1 MDLKQFF
8 ADHPKVA
15 LGFSGG
21 TDSAYLLYAA
31 LHYGAEVRAYYV
43 KTAFQPQF
51 ELDDA
56 TRLAKELNADMK
68 VIELD
73 VLSDDT
79 IRNNPADRCYYCK
92 QKIFSAL
99 LAEAKKDGFTTI
111 IDGTNASDDAGDRPG
126 MRALKELQ
134 VLSPLRLCGITKAE
148 VRALSKEAN
157 LFTADKPSY
166 ACLATRIPTGV
177 SIDAE
182 TLTKVE
188 QAEEALKALG
198 FSDLRVRVFHG
209 AAKLQLP
216 ESGIEKALSC
226 YPLIQNELSRYFS
239 DVLLDLQPRKGD

>member
-8 ADHPKVA
+8 KENPKVA

-31 LHYGAEVRAYYV
+31 LQHGAEVRAYYV
-43 KTAFQPQF
+43 KSAFQPQF
-51 ELDDA
+51 ELEDA
-56 TRLAKELNADMK
+56 YRLAKELNADMK
-68 VIELD
+68 VINLD
-73 VLSDDT
+73 VLSDET
-79 IRNNPADRCYYCK
+79 IRANPADRCYYCK
-92 QKIFSAL
+92 QRIFSAL
-99 LAEAKKDGFTTI
+99 LEEAKKDGFTTI

-126 MRALKELQ
+126 MRALKELK

-177 SIDAE
+177 AIDAE
-182 TLTKVE
+182 TLNSVE
-188 QAEEALKALG
+188 QAEDALRAMG
-198 FSDLRVRVFHG
+198 FCDLRVRVFHG
-209 AAKLQLP
+209 AARLQLP
-216 ESGIEKALSC
+216 ESGIEKALSV

-239 DVLLDLQPRKGD
+239 GVLLDLQPRKGD